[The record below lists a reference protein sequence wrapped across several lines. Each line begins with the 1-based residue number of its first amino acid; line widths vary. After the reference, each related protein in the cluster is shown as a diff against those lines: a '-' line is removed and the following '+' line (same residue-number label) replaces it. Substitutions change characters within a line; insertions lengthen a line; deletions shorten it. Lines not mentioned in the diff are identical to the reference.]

1 MKKFTLIAGLL
12 CAALLAG
19 CGNYAGS
26 WTASSNSAG
35 TANPTEMTTAL
46 TDQPTPGPYI
56 GTFPTA
62 PLIVFAGSEVVNNS
76 SLPAQT
82 AQLLVPQKY
91 DYFNES
97 LAGSSTGQMLEA
109 ASWAIDPFFRPTR
122 TENILVVWAG
132 QADLANG
139 ATPGLV
145 FDNLMAYCQARR
157 AVGFKVVV
165 VTLLPVNSGAAQ
177 GSYEA
182 ERQTLNS
189 RLRSQ
194 WPEFA
199 DALADVAALPALASS
214 ASPPISEYSQA
225 QSSHPEATESGWPA
239 ETIKTAIA
247 NLFFN

>member
-19 CGNYAGS
+19 CGNYAGR
-26 WTASSNSAG
+26 WTASSASAG
-35 TANPTEMTTAL
+35 TANPAEMTTAL
-46 TDQPTPGPYI
+46 TNPPTPGPYI

-62 PLIVFAGSEVVNNS
+62 PVIVFAGSEVVKNS
-76 SLPAQT
+76 TLPAQT
-82 AQLLVPQKY
+82 AQLLAPQKF

-97 LAGSSTGQMLEA
+97 LAGNSTGQMLEA

-139 ATPGLV
+139 TAPGLV

-165 VTLLPVNSGAAQ
+165 VTLLPVNARPAQ

-199 DALADVAALPALASS
+199 DALADVAALPAPASS
-214 ASPPISEYSQA
+214 ANPPISEYSQA
-225 QSSHPEATESGWPA
+225 NQEATESGWSA